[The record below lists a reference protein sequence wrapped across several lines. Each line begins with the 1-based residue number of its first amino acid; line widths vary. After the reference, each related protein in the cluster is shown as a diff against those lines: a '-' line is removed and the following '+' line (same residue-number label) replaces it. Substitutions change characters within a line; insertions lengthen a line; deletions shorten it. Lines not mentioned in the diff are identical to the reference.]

1 MEWIEAKSLLSKVS
15 FNGDLWFGIDYIM
28 NLYKGCNH
36 RCIYCD
42 SRSDK
47 YFIESFDRVR
57 GKKNSEGLLYFEL
70 KKHKTGVI
78 NFGAMSDAYNSE
90 ELREGLT
97 RNALKKIAEFGY
109 GISIETK
116 SNQIIRDV
124 GLIQKIQEN
133 HSASIK
139 LSITT
144 ADDKLSRIIEPGVC
158 VSSKRFEAIRKLS
171 DAGIYTGVLLTPVL
185 PYITD
190 TVENIEAIVKKASES
205 GASFIYAQFGMTMRR
220 GQREHYFEALDHHF
234 PGLKERYQRSYGDNY
249 GCEAKNSKELA
260 KAFVENCEKYGLL
273 YKMEDIVKATPKK
286 KTMEQL
292 SLFS

>member
-15 FNGDLWFGIDYIM
+15 FNGELWFGIDYIM

-57 GKKNSEGLLYFEL
+57 GKNNIDGLLYFEL
-70 KKHKTGVI
+70 KKNKTGVI

-90 ELREGLT
+90 ELRTGLT
-97 RNALKKIAEFGY
+97 RKALEKIAEFGY

-116 SNQIIRDV
+116 SNQIVRDINVIR
-124 GLIQKIQEN
+124 QIQEN

-144 ADDKLSRIIEPGVC
+144 ADDSLARLIEPGVC
-158 VSSKRFEAIRKLS
+158 VSSKRFEAIRQLS
-171 DAGIYTGVLLTPVL
+171 EAGIYSGVLLTPVL

-190 TVENIEAIVKKASES
+190 TVENIATLVRMASES
-205 GASFIYAQFGMTMRR
+205 GAAFIYAEFGMTMRR
-220 GQREHYFEALDHHF
+220 GQREHYFEALDQHF
-234 PGLKERYQRSYGDNY
+234 PGLKIKYQRNYGDNY

-260 KAFVENCEKYGLL
+260 KVFAENCEKYGLL
-273 YKMEDIVKATPKK
+273 YKMADIVEATPRKQAIQ
-286 KTMEQL
+286 QL
-292 SLFS
+292 SLFT